1 MRDDN
6 LPHRCTSQNIASGII
21 MHYDKL
27 RRIITLDPYPQRS
40 FDDAML
46 NLVLVS
52 ARHPAELSVRCLRLS
67 CLPWLH
73 DYPCGGAVRLSRS
86 TRRKLRRAGMDYIDQ
101 GTVPAPLTNWG
112 AFLAYRAEHP
122 GRLMLLETD
131 GAVDYSTIQYSPSDY
146 VVLGRESAGT
156 PRALYD
162 QMDMLLTIP
171 MREGVRSLNMAM
183 SAGILTAEACRQM
196 QWQWKSEFPCT
207 TTVD

>member
-1 MRDDN
+1 
-6 LPHRCTSQNIASGII
+6 
-21 MHYDKL
+21 
-27 RRIITLDPYPQRS
+27 
-40 FDDAML
+40 ML
-46 NLVLVS
+46 NLVLYQPDIPQNFG
-52 ARHPAELSVRCLRLS
+52 ACLRLS
-67 CLPWLH
+67 ACMGATIH
-73 DYPCGGAVRLSRS
+73 VIEPCGFPFDAA
-86 TRRKLRRAGMDYIDQ
+86 KLRRAGMDYIDKARY
-101 GTVPAPLTNWG
+101 VRHTNWE
-112 AFLAYRAEHP
+112 AFLAYRAEHS

-131 GAVDYSTIQYSPSDY
+131 GAVDYSAIQYAPSDY

-196 QWQWKSEFPCT
+196 QWRWKSEFPCT